1 MSALA
6 HPPREVRLEPLTGGW
21 LDALLDVEHR
31 AYSHP
36 WSRINF
42 IDALAAGYHCRVLV
56 GPAAP
61 RQAGSGSGSG
71 SGSGDTLIGYYVAML
86 GVDEVHLLNLTVAP
100 AFQRQ
105 GWAALMLDALGGWSR
120 AQRAQWLWLEVRAGN
135 ERARAVYARHGFR
148 AVGVR
153 RGYYPGVHTPR
164 EDAIVMS
171 LRLDEPAPAADATD
185 GVAP

>member
-6 HPPREVRLEPLTGGW
+6 HPPREVRLEPLADDW
-21 LDALLDVEHR
+21 LDALLVIER
-31 AYSHP
+31 QAYSHP

-42 IDALAAGYHCRVLV
+42 VDAMAAGYHCRVLV
-56 GPAAP
+56 GPGAP
-61 RQAGSGSGSG
+61 RGAERGGISD
-71 SGSGDTLIGYYVAML
+71 SGDTLIGYYIAMM

-100 AFQRQ
+100 AFQHQ

-120 AQRAQWLWLEVRAGN
+120 AQGAQWLWLEVRVSN
-135 ERARAVYARHGFR
+135 ERARSVYARHGFR

-171 LRLDEPAPAADATD
+171 LRLDAPAAGATD
-185 GVAP
+185 GAAP